1 MQEATT
7 QIATVNVAR
16 VPGHMRTIVVQPGAT
31 IAEVLTLADLDPA
44 GYAIRLSG
52 DEANVDSQVS
62 DGDTVLLTRQVKG
75 N

>member
-52 DEANVDSQVS
+52 D
-62 DGDTVLLTRQVKG
+62 
-75 N
+75 